1 MLNPFPPTFQ
11 GLHSRKLQN
20 GKFSDEDDVP
30 SAPPFGGSTQEIK
43 VAAESSPA
51 SKVHGTPKAADLP
64 EAKNTTIKPKDK
76 GGNGKSDQFVRSVL
90 LFLYFEKKK
99 NRYSVFINTVLKR
112 HCAMNFLNLT

>member
-1 MLNPFPPTFQ
+1 MAVRTIHWNSIFVAKNTRTFQ

-51 SKVHGTPKAADLP
+51 SKVQGTPNTTDLP
-64 EAKNTTIKPKDK
+64 EAKNTTNIPEAK
-76 GGNGKSDQFVRSVL
+76 GGNGKSEQFARSVL
-90 LFLYFEKKK
+90 LFLYSLK
-99 NRYSVFINTVLKR
+99 NK
-112 HCAMNFLNLT
+112 A